1 MGVDTTSAQDPTPKP
16 DVNAGGKQVYE
27 SPVLTNYG
35 AALQWTLSAT
45 GGKNDP
51 GSGSK
56 TRTQ

>member
-1 MGVDTTSAQDPTPKP
+1 MGVDTTSAQDPAPKP
-16 DVNAGGKQVYE
+16 EVKTGGRQVYA
-27 SPVLTNYG
+27 SPMLTNYG
-35 AALQWTLSAT
+35 AALHLTLSAT